1 MAKLAVMV
9 GQIRAGNAA
18 KKAGDIEARELSK
31 RAGIRRAVGQREAA
45 EEQRNAELAY
55 SRALSIAAASGAGV
69 SDPGVV
75 KLFADLQ
82 AEGDFRV
89 LSRLFVSEDEA
100 QGIEYRSEVAKR
112 EGKSRRKLSR
122 FAAAATFAE
131 TFGR

>member
-1 MAKLAVMV
+1 MAKLAVIV
-9 GQIRAGNAA
+9 GQIRAGNKA
-18 KKAGDIEARELSK
+18 KKAGDIEARELRK
-31 RAGIRRAVGQREAA
+31 RAGVRRAVGHREAA

-55 SRALSIAAASGAGV
+55 SRALAVAAASGGGV

-89 LSRLFVSEDEA
+89 LSRLFVAEDEA

-112 EGKSRRKLSR
+112 EGRARRR
-122 FAAAATFAE
+122 AGQYAAAATFAE
-131 TFGR
+131 TFG